1 MGLPKLILRTV
12 NKYLK
17 AHEKTMPKF
26 GSGNDNGNVHK
37 TKPTVTIKFLTV

>member
-17 AHEKTMPKF
+17 GRPLKTIPKF
-26 GSGNDNGNVHK
+26 GNGNGNVQE
-37 TKPTVTIKFLTV
+37 TKDQLYLNDPIFL